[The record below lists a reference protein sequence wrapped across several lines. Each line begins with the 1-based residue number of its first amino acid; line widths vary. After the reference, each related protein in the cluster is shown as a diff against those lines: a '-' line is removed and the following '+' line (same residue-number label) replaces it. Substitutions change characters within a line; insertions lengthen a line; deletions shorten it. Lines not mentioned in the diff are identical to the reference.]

1 MGASPSGSRPAVGSR
16 ELPER
21 DAIKAH
27 VCSRTKRER
36 CKGPS
41 RRRDSIGLSPKE
53 GQCGLQGPRAGTQ
66 LELGAEESE
75 RPKARTVSR
84 PLPEG
89 SLDLAGGD
97 PLPSKAEVTA
107 EVTKRSKWAR
117 HRGQNFP
124 YHCGRAQ
131 FLAETELFP
140 NGPRPHATPP
150 LLTESCLDSRA
161 FTWAGSVL
169 EPYEGQL

>member
-1 MGASPSGSRPAVGSR
+1 MGASQSGSRPAVGSR

-21 DAIKAH
+21 GAIKAH

-41 RRRDSIGLSPKE
+41 RWRDSIGLSPKE

-66 LELGAEESE
+66 LELGAEERE
-75 RPKARTVSR
+75 RAKARTVSR

-89 SLDLAGGD
+89 SMDLAGVILC
-97 PLPSKAEVTA
+97 PPKQRSLLRSPKEV
-107 EVTKRSKWAR
+107 SGLGIGAR
-117 HRGQNFP
+117 ISLITMEGHS
-124 YHCGRAQ
+124 
-131 FLAETELFP
+131 FLLRLSYSRMAPAPTP
-140 NGPRPHATPP
+140 PPP

-169 EPYEGQL
+169 EPYERQL